1 MVVEAPTGLLEAALH
16 ARGFRHVAGVDEAG
30 RGALAG
36 PLVAAAVVLP
46 ADHSFEGLHD
56 SKLVPPTERDRLY
69 DEIMEH
75 ALAVGVYRISHTR
88 VDGMG
93 LHRANIKA
101 LRNAL
106 NKLDPAPDYT
116 LIDGFRMA
124 RMQMPSLRVVK
135 GDMVCTSVAAA
146 SIIAKVTRD
155 RYMVRAAARFPGY
168 DFASNKGYRAPAHL
182 AGLRELGPC
191 DIHRRCFAPVAAVA
205 GGRTMDA
212 FYEDEDEVDEQT

>member
-1 MVVEAPTGLLEAALH
+1 MTSAPDGLLEAALH
-16 ARGFRHVAGVDEAG
+16 AQGFRRVAGLDEAG

-46 ADHSFEGLHD
+46 PDLQLAGLND
-56 SKLVPPTERDRLY
+56 SKLVTPAERDRLY
-69 DEIMEH
+69 DEIMDH
-75 ALAVGVYRISHTR
+75 ALSVGVYRIGHTR
-88 VDGMG
+88 VDRMG

-106 NKLDPAPDYT
+106 NKIEPQPDYA
-116 LIDGFRMA
+116 LVDGFRMK

-155 RYMVRAAARFPGY
+155 RIMVRAAERYPGY
-168 DFASNKGYRAPAHL
+168 AFESNKGYRAPDHL
-182 AGLRELGPC
+182 SGLDRLGPC
-191 DIHRRCFAPVAAVA
+191 DIHRRCFAPVAAAMEV
-205 GGRTMDA
+205 RTM
-212 FYEDEDEVDEQT
+212 EQT